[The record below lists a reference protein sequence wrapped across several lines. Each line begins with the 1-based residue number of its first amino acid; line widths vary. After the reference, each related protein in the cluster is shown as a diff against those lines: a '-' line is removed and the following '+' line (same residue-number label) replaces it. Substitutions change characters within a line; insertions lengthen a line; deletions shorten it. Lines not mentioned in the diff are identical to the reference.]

1 MTDRSRAID
10 IAVSMFLVLFVLLFA
25 FRLFDFSIKP
35 FEDAAIL
42 MRYADHLAQGH
53 GIVWNIGE
61 APVDGATDF
70 LFMVLIAGLAKIGVS
85 VESAV
90 RYTGFLSHILTVLVV
105 YCGLRSLYRTRIW
118 LALVCALYCAVGPGL
133 YYVAAYFGTP
143 FFALFASV
151 TWYVA
156 LMIIRDGETHPK
168 AALFAT
174 ASLLT
179 ALVRPEGVILSG
191 LMLVAIVYV
200 RGLKKSPLAIG
211 YYLGVF
217 GIAGGAYF
225 IWRWRY
231 FGYPLPN
238 AFYKKRGGHFYFDSL
253 KRSYL
258 NLIKLCLPF
267 LPLFIAGLYTRRTR
281 RLTVAFA
288 LPIIG
293 FASAFVLLSN
303 EMNFGARFQYALMP
317 IVLLS
322 WPPLLAGIKEDI
334 RLPVW
339 PELNRRK
346 RFMIVALGVA
356 LALGVLGFQN
366 RVGRGGKR
374 YHDGRYDVAMML
386 AEYRDQNYT
395 IATTE
400 SGLLPFYSRWRA
412 FDTWG
417 LSDQWIAHY
426 NGITSQYLE
435 SRNPHLIV
443 FHERSAPLSQP
454 SSRTIEW
461 NDMIDTLRDYAQHN
475 DYVLAAVF
483 GDSPH
488 DTHSYF
494 VRRDFADS
502 QEIAERIRTFDY
514 SWYKSGQRAVNW
526 VQDQPRSPNRSIS
539 ED

>member
-10 IAVSMFLVLFVLLFA
+10 IAVSVFLVLFVLLFA
-25 FRLFDFSIKP
+25 FRLVDFSIKP

-70 LFMVLIAGLAKIGVS
+70 LFMVLIAGLARIGVS
-85 VESAV
+85 LELAV
-90 RYTGFLSHILTVLVV
+90 RYTGFLSHILTVLIV
-105 YCGLRSLYRTRIW
+105 YCGLRSLYRTRVP

-133 YYVAAYFGTP
+133 YFVAAYFGTP
-143 FFALFASV
+143 FFALLASV

-156 LMIIRDGETHPK
+156 LTIIRNGETHPK

-179 ALVRPEGVILSG
+179 ALIRPEGVILSA

-200 RGLKKSPLAIG
+200 RGLKKSPLAIS
-211 YYLGVF
+211 YYLGLFCV
-217 GIAGGAYF
+217 AGGAYF

-238 AFYKKRGGHFYFDSL
+238 AFYKKGGGHLYFDSL

-267 LPLFIAGLYTRRTR
+267 LPLFIAGLYTKRTR

-288 LPIIG
+288 LPIVG

-322 WPPLLAGIKEDI
+322 WPPLLTGIKEDI
-334 RLPVW
+334 RLPAW
-339 PELNRRK
+339 RELNGRK
-346 RFMIVALGVA
+346 RFTIVALGVA
-356 LALGVLGFQN
+356 LALGGLGFQN
-366 RVGRGGKR
+366 RVGRAG
-374 YHDGRYDVAMML
+374 YHHDGRYDVAVML
-386 AEYRDQNYT
+386 AEYGDQNYT

-417 LSDQWIAHY
+417 LSDQWIAHHG
-426 NGITSQYLE
+426 GITTQYLQ
-435 SRNPHLIV
+435 SWHPHLIV
-443 FHERSAPLSQP
+443 FHTRSGPLIQP
-454 SSRTIEW
+454 SSRTIKW
-461 NDMIDTLRDYAQHN
+461 NDMIDTLRDYAQDN

-488 DTHSYF
+488 DTHHYY
-494 VRRDFADS
+494 VRRDFEDS
-502 QEIAERIRTFDY
+502 PEIAERIRTFDY
-514 SWYKSGQRAVNW
+514 SWYKSGHRAVNW
-526 VQDQPRSPNRSIS
+526 REDQPRSSTRSIS
-539 ED
+539 GG